1 MKAVVIVLANVEN
14 MGKNES
20 LEERTLGPMNFQTIV
35 CVHAWDSETSLGL
48 SE

>member
-20 LEERTLGPMNFQTIV
+20 LEERTLGPVNFQTIAS
-35 CVHAWDSETSLGL
+35 VHAWDSETSLEL

>member
-14 MGKNES
+14 TEKNES
-20 LEERTLGPMNFQTIV
+20 LEERTLGPVNFQTIAS
-35 CVHAWDSETSLGL
+35 VHAWDSETSLEL